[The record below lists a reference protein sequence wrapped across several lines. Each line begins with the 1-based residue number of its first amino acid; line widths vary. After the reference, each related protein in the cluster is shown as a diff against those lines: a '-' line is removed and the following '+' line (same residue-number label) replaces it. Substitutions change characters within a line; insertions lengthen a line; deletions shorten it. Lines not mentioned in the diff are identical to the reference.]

1 MEKDKFTH
9 LLSVHTARELPPNYT
24 LLSPAAEVAALLKD
38 HAREKQAWVN
48 TSAQEG
54 HKQDQLLGALTAL
67 VFQLEEAVNRARTP
81 MVERELKREH
91 QELRLIKDQIV
102 DLLKGAGFTWRNPQ
116 GERFE
121 GDLPDQVS
129 VDGWRHGPQ
138 FAETVIA
145 QVREPIIHKGDQVVR
160 EGKVTVGAPAPTES
174 DSEAAQEASKG

>member
-1 MEKDKFTH
+1 MEKDKFAH
-9 LLSVHTARELPPNYT
+9 LLSVHTARELPPNYA

-38 HAREKQAWVN
+38 HAREKQAWAN

-67 VFQLEEAVNRARTP
+67 VFHLEEAINRARTP
-81 MVERELKREH
+81 MLERELKREH

-129 VDGWRHGPQ
+129 VDGWRHGSQ
-138 FAETVIA
+138 FTETVIA
-145 QVREPIIHKGDQVVR
+145 QVREPIIRKGDQIVC
-160 EGKVTVGAPAPTES
+160 EGKVTVGAPVPVEG
-174 DSEAAQEASKG
+174 DSEVPPETSRR